1 MMPSCENNVLWR
13 GHFYATGSE
22 TAVNLTIYG
31 GECEYADIYS
41 LQNFSDGLSA
51 FAASVWINDR
61 FAGTVYSP
69 DESANKLFTFPE
81 SSVIA
86 GQDNVVTVLQDN
98 MGLDEDDNVKS
109 TRGIAG
115 FDLVGGRNFTTWR
128 VQGKLG
134 GYNRC
139 AELSLV
145 RLATED
151 DC

>member
-1 MMPSCENNVLWR
+1 MA
-13 GHFYATGSE
+13 FQ
-22 TAVNLTIYG
+22 I
-31 GECEYADIYS
+31 
-41 LQNFSDGLSA
+41 SA
-51 FAASVWINDR
+51 FATSVWINDK

-69 DESANKLFTFPE
+69 EEGANKLFTFPDG
-81 SSVIA
+81 SVLV

-115 FDLVGGRNFTTWR
+115 FDLVGGGNFTTWR

-134 GYNRC
+134 GYKRC